1 MEGFDMSVKEM
12 LHQEIEK
19 LPDSLAPDIMNY
31 IMFLENKSEKIELI
45 SQVRTLSEV
54 SFSKIWDNEEDSIY
68 DTL

>member
-1 MEGFDMSVKEM
+1 MSVKEM

-31 IMFLENKSEKIELI
+31 IMFLENNSEKIELMKH
-45 SQVRTLSEV
+45 VRTLSEA

-68 DTL
+68 DTI

>member
-1 MEGFDMSVKEM
+1 MSVKEM
-12 LHQEIEK
+12 LYQEIEK

-31 IMFLENKSEKIELI
+31 IMFLENKSEKIELTK
-45 SQVRTLSEV
+45 QVRTLSET